1 MAALLNN
8 AAIVFSKTEV
18 ERRLTMEDDTR
29 GTVVVRLVPPNA
41 SDWNSPADGARQF
54 EGDLLTFNAGQYLR
68 GGSKYR
74 KELATGTSLAALSVK
89 FVWKRWLDKRV
100 VELITDVG
108 NHYPRREE
116 LGYRDES
123 KWERGLD
130 GRPADPLQDSREIL
144 FVNPVTFETYTFCTS
159 SFGGRRSVDELD
171 SAMRNARRI
180 RPDIVPLVSL
190 ESQAMPTKFGVKS
203 RPYFRILNWSAPG
216 AEQPAIAPPASDLD
230 DKIPDLTK

>member
-1 MAALLNN
+1 
-8 AAIVFSKTEV
+8 
-18 ERRLTMEDDTR
+18 MEDDTR
-29 GTVVVRLVPPNA
+29 GTVVRLIPPNGR
-41 SDWNSPADGARQF
+41 DWNSPPDGARQF
-54 EGDLLTFNAGQYLR
+54 EGELATFNAGQYFV

-74 KELATGTSLAALSVK
+74 KEMAIGTSLAAMAVK
-89 FVWKRWLDKRV
+89 FVWKRWRDKRV
-100 VELITDVG
+100 VEQITEVAG
-108 NHYPRREE
+108 HYPRREE
-116 LGYRDES
+116 LGHRDEAQ
-123 KWERGLD
+123 WERGLD

-203 RPYFRILNWSAPG
+203 RPYFRILSWSTSG
-216 AEQPAIAPPASDLD
+216 AEQPAIAPPVNDLD
-230 DKIPDLTK
+230 DEIPDLGK